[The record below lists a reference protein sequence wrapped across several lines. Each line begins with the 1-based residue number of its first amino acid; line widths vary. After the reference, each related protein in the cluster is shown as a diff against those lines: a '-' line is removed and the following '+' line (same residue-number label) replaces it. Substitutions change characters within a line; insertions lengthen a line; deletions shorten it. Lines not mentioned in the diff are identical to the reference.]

1 MSRTQEYFRFKWSHE
16 LRVHRLAVRLYNT
29 LMRFVPLQI
38 KYAAGKQLR
47 KHSYPYLLVRDG
59 SVVVQIGAPRDTL
72 HAGRSR
78 GMYFSLFAGK
88 RGKVVLIE
96 PDHASLTEYQAAS
109 RILHSD
115 NMILCSKAVWSE
127 KKKLRVY
134 VNDLHPASSFTEGTK
149 EYDAKVM
156 RVYRVIELE
165 ADTLDHILAEKNIEK
180 VDLVSITTNGAE
192 KEIIKGMQTMIT
204 NGLPYIC
211 LAKTGTDYQEMMD
224 NAGYKLYSYD
234 DRGFT
239 FVRKD
244 QEGDQLG

>member
-16 LRVHRLAVRLYNT
+16 HTVHRLAVRLYNT

-38 KYAAGKQLR
+38 KYAAGKRLR
-47 KHSYPYLLVRDG
+47 KHSYPYLLVQDG

-88 RGKVVLIE
+88 RGKVLMIE
-96 PDHASLTEYQAAS
+96 PDHASLTEYRTVARA
-109 RILHSD
+109 LNGD
-115 NMILCSKAVWSE
+115 NLILCPKAVWSE

-134 VNDLHPASSFTEGTK
+134 VNDFHPASSFTEGTK
-149 EYDAKVM
+149 DYNADIM
-156 RVYRVIELE
+156 RGYRVIELE
-165 ADTLDHILAEKNIEK
+165 ADTLDNILAEQNIEK

-192 KEIIKGMQTMIT
+192 KEIIKGMQAIISK
-204 NGLPYIC
+204 GLPFIC
-211 LAKTGTDYQEMMD
+211 LAKTGPDYQEMMD
-224 NAGYKLYSYD
+224 NIGYKLFSYD

-239 FVRKD
+239 FVNKD
-244 QEGDQLG
+244 QEGK